1 MLQKFCLGSFQL
13 ICAFRPQIYVLSLNE
28 LLHVRKLNKSG
39 PKPPL
44 LLHSLQQKANKRGR
58 GDKKCNRED
67 HAWKQS
73 TTLNANEAKFSRSD
87 NPRQK
92 EGEHSGKTVCFH
104 CLRWAKL
111 KPHYT
116 ERYRRHWA
124 KELWEPCTCSRCLSR
139 QGGGEVT
146 EQLSTRPVSAAPQ
159 RARELRRS
167 RDRHGSPIPARHW
180 ESRQE
185 PRPSPAPPRCPK
197 AAQRGRLRAMGVL
210 GEEELPAVPNNV
222 RQRNLGD
229 PQ

>member
-1 MLQKFCLGSFQL
+1 MYISL
-13 ICAFRPQIYVLSLNE
+13 INLVQSLLYCYTHCN
-28 LLHVRKLNKSG
+28 RKRTREEEGIRSATEKIMPENN
-39 PKPPL
+39 PL
-44 LLHSLQQKANKRGR
+44 LWMPTRRSSAGQITPSR
-58 GDKKCNRED
+58 KKGNTAVR
-67 HAWKQS
+67 
-73 TTLNANEAKFSRSD
+73 LL
-87 NPRQK
+87 
-92 EGEHSGKTVCFH
+92 CFH

-146 EQLSTRPVSAAPQ
+146 EQLSTRPISAAPR

-185 PRPSPAPPRCPK
+185 PRPSPAPPGCPK
-197 AAQRGRLRAMGVL
+197 AAQRDRLRAMGVL